1 MRWVRR
7 MRWVPP
13 THDLLD
19 DVGRRVE
26 VDETL
31 VDAHLVAVPG
41 LGTLTT
47 RGLAGDVLEDLG
59 GETDGALDAE
69 VTVLGAVDE
78 VGADW
83 VGSAG
88 VGR

>member
-1 MRWVRR
+1 VCC
-7 MRWVPP
+7 VLP

-41 LGTLTT
+41 LGTLTAG
-47 RGLAGDVLEDLG
+47 GLAGGDAERLG
-59 GETDGALDAE
+59 RDAHGALDLE
-69 VTVLGAVDE
+69 LLVLGAVDE

-83 VGSAG
+83 MGSAK
-88 VGR
+88 VGQ